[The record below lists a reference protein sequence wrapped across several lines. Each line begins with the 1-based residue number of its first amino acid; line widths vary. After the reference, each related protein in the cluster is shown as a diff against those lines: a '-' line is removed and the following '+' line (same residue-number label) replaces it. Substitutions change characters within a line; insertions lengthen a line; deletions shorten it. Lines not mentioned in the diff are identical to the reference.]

1 MKGLNCLFLFVTCF
15 GCNLLSAQNSD
26 VAQLQQMLLG
36 QSAAGQGVKE
46 TKPTTH
52 PKAQWYPN
60 AGLGLFIHF
69 GIASVHGGLDLSW
82 AMYANKSWEDGEIT
96 PTEYWK
102 LADVWDPKNFDAEE
116 IVSQAK
122 KAGFKYIVF
131 TTKHHD
137 GYTMWPSK
145 YGEIGVKQKLNGRDL
160 VKEFTDACH
169 KYQMKVGLYYSP
181 MDFYIDRNY
190 MNWDFSGKAILDMD
204 HKKVDHL
211 PSKPTDHE
219 VKRREIVVNHIKELL
234 TNYGRIDIFWF
245 DGGQGE
251 ISNEEVRKLQPG
263 IVINSRNG
271 SEPGDFGH
279 SEGLLPDRRFTGWFE
294 TCDPCWPSRWWSYS
308 TSDRMDTAQD
318 VIERLILLR
327 AWGGNFLANMGPAA
341 DGSIPKEALQAWTDM
356 ATWMKHSGES
366 IYNVEG
372 GNFPEKDNQPTTVKK
387 DTTYVHVYPN
397 FHKKVVVGDVKEAP
411 KTAVLLRTGEPIAV
425 SFEDGRVEFQIPP
438 LKRTREVDTVRLT
451 W

>member
-1 MKGLNCLFLFVTCF
+1 MKKLIFLFIACF
-15 GCNLLSAQNSD
+15 ICNFLYPQNSD
-26 VAQLQQMLLG
+26 VAQLQQRLLG
-36 QSAAGQGVKE
+36 QVGAGQGVKE
-46 TKPTTH
+46 TTPTTH
-52 PKAQWYPN
+52 PNAQWYPD

-69 GIASVHGGLDLSW
+69 GIASAHGGIDLSW
-82 AMYANKSWEDGEIT
+82 GMYANKRWEDGEIT
-96 PTEYWK
+96 PTDYWK
-102 LADVWDPKNFDAEE
+102 LADVWNPKKFNAEK
-116 IVSQAK
+116 IVRQAK

-145 YGEIGVKQKLNGRDL
+145 YGELGVKQKLNGRDL

-181 MDFYIDRNY
+181 WDFYIDREY
-190 MNWDFSGKAILDMD
+190 INWDLSRKTILDINHQRID
-204 HKKVDHL
+204 LL
-211 PSKPTDHE
+211 PSKPIEHE
-219 VKRREIVVNHIKELL
+219 KRRREIVANQVRELL

-245 DGGQGE
+245 DGGKGE

-271 SEPGDFGH
+271 KPGDFGH
-279 SEGLLPDRRFTGWFE
+279 SEGVLPDRRFRGWFE
-294 TCDPCWPSRWWSYS
+294 TCDSCWPSRWWGYS
-308 TSDRMDTAQD
+308 TCDRMDSGQE

-327 AWGGNFLANMGPAA
+327 AWGGNYLANVGPMA
-341 DGSIPKEALQAWTDM
+341 DGSIPKQALQAWKDI
-356 ATWMKHSGES
+356 AAWMKHSGES
-366 IYNVEG
+366 IYHVKG

-397 FHKKVVVGDVKEAP
+397 FHKKVIVGDVKNAP
-411 KTAVLLRTGEPIAV
+411 KSATLLRTGEPIAV
-425 SFEDGRVEFQIPP
+425 SFKDGRVEFQIPP
-438 LKRTREVDTVRLT
+438 SKRSREVDTVRLT